1 MNLGDRSSWEKTRA
15 CAAPLKPVLAAL
27 ALAACSLSPQAS
39 QDLAGVPGLTPV
51 VQQYYERRA
60 TEENGRCRTP
70 LLDGVLNA
78 TVVESSA
85 QRSVV
90 QMRYLYRDQ
99 TADLR
104 GACIGFGNR
113 TFTIDQ
119 SGGTLQVIDMTGP
132 QHPRGLRLRLADP

>member
-1 MNLGDRSSWEKTRA
+1 MPSTTGPTVRVKGT
-15 CAAPLKPVLAAL
+15 LAATIML
-27 ALAACSLSPQAS
+27 MLAACGLSPKAS

-60 TEENGRCRTP
+60 TEENNRCRAP

-78 TVVESSA
+78 SVVESSS
-85 QRSVV
+85 QRLVIQV
-90 QMRYLYRDQ
+90 RYLYRDH

-119 SGGTLQVIDMTGP
+119 GAGGPTVVDMSGP
-132 QHPRGLRLRLADP
+132 QHPSGLRIKVVNP